1 MIKAL
6 TGLQLILQCTVFLI
20 DLTFSNLSIN
30 SIRNKFD
37 LIQRIVMVIVGI
49 LVVVETK
56 IDAAFPIEQLSDES
70 IRSRI
75 PWMFP

>member
-20 DLTFSNLSIN
+20 DLTFSNLNIN

-56 IDAAFPIEQLSDES
+56 IDAAFPTEQLSDES

>member
-1 MIKAL
+1 
-6 TGLQLILQCTVFLI
+6 
-20 DLTFSNLSIN
+20 
-30 SIRNKFD
+30 
-37 LIQRIVMVIVGI
+37 MVIVGI

-56 IDAAFPIEQLSDES
+56 IDAAFPTEQLSDES